1 MTESKSITCPRCGK
15 VSYNPNDVREKYCG
29 NCSRYHS
36 DMNLLQP
43 LQSATAPVTDG
54 EFVLTSGTEG
64 GSTEIWDRG
73 GVSWHKAP
81 LPRRWHRCRVQTRG
95 WFNEFDLVERCA
107 CGAIRLD
114 GGSWLERNQRRRSE

>member
-1 MTESKSITCPRCGK
+1 MSESITCPKCGK
-15 VSYNPNDVREKYCG
+15 VSFNPNDIRERYCG
-29 NCSRYHS
+29 NCSRYH
-36 DMNLLQP
+36 DTMLQT
-43 LQSATAPVTDG
+43 ATPEPVTDG

-81 LPRRWHRCRVQTRG
+81 LPRRWHRCRVQTRS
-95 WFNEFDLVERCA
+95 WFNDFDLVERCA

-114 GGSWLERNQRRRSE
+114 GRAWIERNQRRRPRGT